1 MSMRFLSTSLP
12 DIILIEPDV
21 FKDDRGFFMETF
33 HKKRYADSGIGRVF
47 VQDNL
52 SHSKQGTLRGLH
64 YQLKNAQAKLVYVVT
79 GEIFDVALDIRNG
92 SPTFGKWTGT
102 RLSDKNKKQ
111 IYIPE
116 GFAHGLCVLSET
128 ADVIYKCTDLYT
140 PGDEYGVFWADPAI
154 GIDWPIENPVLSKK
168 DMRNPQLTKIP
179 DAHLPVY
186 NG

>member
-1 MSMRFLSTSLP
+1 MRFLSTSLP
-12 DIILIEPDV
+12 GVILIEPDV

-33 HKKRYADSGIGRVF
+33 HKKRYADSGIDRVF

-64 YQLKNAQAKLVYVVT
+64 YQLKSAQAKLVYVVT
-79 GEIFDVALDIRNG
+79 GEIFDVALDIRHG
-92 SPTFGKWTGT
+92 SPTFGKWEGT
-102 RLSDKNKKQ
+102 RLSDNNKKQ

-116 GFAHGLCVLSET
+116 GFAHGFCVLSET

-154 GIDWPIENPVLSKK
+154 GIDWPIKSPVLSEK
-168 DMRNPQLTKIP
+168 DRKNPELEKIP
-179 DAHLPVY
+179 ANRLPVY
-186 NG
+186 AG